1 MKTLSKLTLAQLL
14 HELQETTI
22 RMERN
27 GSLDKVPAFQKAF
40 TQNRDIRDEILR
52 RFNSLEGRLNEEL
65 AHAKEY

>member
-1 MKTLSKLTLAQLL
+1 MGVEINLMKTLSKLTLAQLL

-40 TQNRDIRDEILR
+40 TQNRDVRDEILR
-52 RFNSLEGRLNEEL
+52 RFPTQKNTKNS
-65 AHAKEY
+65 